1 VAKRDGTI
9 DRNPAHD
16 IRVPRDGAPE
26 KPIRLIT
33 PEETDAI
40 LEAAGA
46 DDERLGRSFAC
57 PLFTLAL
64 GTGLRSGE
72 LLGMTWGAEGLDIE
86 GEVGGCASP
95 SIA

>member
-57 PLFTLAL
+57 PLFTPP
-64 GTGLRSGE
+64 SGPAC
-72 LLGMTWGAEGLDIE
+72 GPGSCSG
-86 GEVGGCASP
+86 
-95 SIA
+95 